1 MAEYLDV
8 LMLCSDPVNL
18 RRTLNLAQ
26 ELVHFE
32 QVIRRSELP
41 IRLRRVLPPTLDQLQ
56 REFARAAEQGRQPA
70 VFHFLGHG
78 DDDGLYFENEHG
90 EAHLVQGHELKQALE
105 QSPVKVVLLNACWS
119 ATKRGV
125 SLIEFL
131 TRGNKSPMQRSATRR
146 RSRMSA
152 PSNSPGSSTR

>member
-1 MAEYLDV
+1 MTEYLDV
-8 LMLCSDPVNL
+8 LVLCSDPVNL

-41 IRLRRVLPPTLDQLQ
+41 IRLRRVCPPTLEQLQ
-56 REFARAAEQGRQPA
+56 REFARAAEQGRQPS

-90 EAHLVQGHELKQALE
+90 EKTLSKVKVTFSERSYAVIDCQALE
-105 QSPVKVVLLNACWS
+105 RVDK
-119 ATKRGV
+119 
-125 SLIEFL
+125 
-131 TRGNKSPMQRSATRR
+131 R
-146 RSRMSA
+146 RSTLTKSSIARIRNAHDKVAVRAGHCDVCNA
-152 PSNSPGSSTR
+152 PLFAIR